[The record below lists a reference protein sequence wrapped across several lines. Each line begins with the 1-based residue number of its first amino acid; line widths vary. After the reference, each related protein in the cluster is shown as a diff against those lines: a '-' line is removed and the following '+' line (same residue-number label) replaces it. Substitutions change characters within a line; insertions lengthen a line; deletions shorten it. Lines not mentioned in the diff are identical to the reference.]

1 MKLKEKMN
9 NNDMSIVDHLEEL
22 RWRILK
28 SLGSIL
34 LMSVLTFNFAN
45 FLVEILIKPASQINS
60 DLNLQVLTI
69 QGMFLLKW
77 NLAIIGGIILSLPV
91 ITVQVWKFLSPG
103 LYDKEKKILV
113 PLILTA
119 FICFILGGIFSYKV
133 ILPFSLDFFASMITA
148 DIQNNFS
155 INYYFSFVLSL
166 MIGAGLIF
174 ELPVA
179 SFLFSSIGL
188 INPEFLKT
196 YRREAIAI
204 TVVLSAIITPP
215 DPISLIIM
223 SIPML
228 ILYEISIAVSWFA
241 NKIFNNET

>member
-1 MKLKEKMN
+1 MSN
-9 NNDMSIVDHLEEL
+9 QDMSLFDHLEEL

-28 SLGSIL
+28 SLASIII
-34 LMSVLTFNFAN
+34 MSIFTFNFAN
-45 FLVEILIKPASQINS
+45 YLVEILIKPATQINS

-77 NLAIIGGIILSLPV
+77 NLSIICGIILSLPV
-91 ITVQVWKFLSPG
+91 ITVQMWKFLSPG
-103 LYDKEKKILV
+103 LYNKEKKILV

-155 INYYFSFVLSL
+155 INYYFSFVLTL

-179 SFLFSSIGL
+179 SFLFSSIGI
-188 INPEFLKT
+188 INPEFLRT
-196 YRREAIAI
+196 YRREAIAVTI
-204 TVVLSAIITPP
+204 ILSAIITPP

-223 SIPML
+223 SIPIL
-228 ILYEISIAVSWFA
+228 VLYEISIAVSWFA
-241 NKIFNNET
+241 NKLFDNEI

>member
-1 MKLKEKMN
+1 M
-9 NNDMSIVDHLEEL
+9 
-22 RWRILK
+22 
-28 SLGSIL
+28 
-34 LMSVLTFNFAN
+34 
-45 FLVEILIKPASQINS
+45 
-60 DLNLQVLTI
+60 LTI

-77 NLAIIGGIILSLPV
+77 NLSIIGGIILSIPV

-103 LYDKEKKILV
+103 LYDKEKKILL

-119 FICFILGGIFSYKV
+119 FLCFLLGGIFAYTIV
-133 ILPFSLDFFASMITA
+133 LPFSLDFFASMITA

-166 MIGAGLIF
+166 IIGAGIIF
-174 ELPVA
+174 ELPIV

-188 INPEFLKT
+188 INPTFLRK

-204 TVVLSAIITPP
+204 TVILSAIITPP

-241 NKIFNNET
+241 IKLFSVDK

>member
-1 MKLKEKMN
+1 
-9 NNDMSIVDHLEEL
+9 MSNSMSLVDHLEEL

-28 SLGSIL
+28 SLGSVLI
-34 LMSVLTFNFAN
+34 MSIITFNFSN
-45 FLVEILIKPASQINS
+45 ELVEILISPATSIKS

-77 NLAIIGGIILSLPV
+77 NLSIIGGIILSLPV
-91 ITVQVWKFLSPG
+91 ITIQVWKFLSPG
-103 LYDKEKKILV
+103 LYDKEKKILL

-119 FICFILGGIFSYKV
+119 FLCFILGGIFAYTV
-133 ILPFSLDFFASMITA
+133 VLPFSLDFFASMITA

-166 MIGAGLIF
+166 IIGAGIIF
-174 ELPVA
+174 ELPIV

-188 INPEFLKT
+188 INPTFLRN

-204 TVVLSAIITPP
+204 TVILSAIITPP

-241 NKIFNNET
+241 IKLFSADK

>member
-1 MKLKEKMN
+1 MKLREKMN

-45 FLVEILIKPASQINS
+45 FLVDILIKPASQINS

-103 LYDKEKKILV
+103 LYDKEKKIL
-113 PLILTA
+113 IL
-119 FICFILGGIFSYKV
+119 
-133 ILPFSLDFFASMITA
+133 SLDFFASMITA

-241 NKIFNNET
+241 NKLFNNET

>member
-45 FLVEILIKPASQINS
+45 FLVDILIKPASQINS

-91 ITVQVWKFLSPG
+91 ITVQVWKFYLQAFMI
-103 LYDKEKKILV
+103 KK
-113 PLILTA
+113 
-119 FICFILGGIFSYKV
+119 
-133 ILPFSLDFFASMITA
+133 
-148 DIQNNFS
+148 
-155 INYYFSFVLSL
+155 
-166 MIGAGLIF
+166 
-174 ELPVA
+174 
-179 SFLFSSIGL
+179 
-188 INPEFLKT
+188 
-196 YRREAIAI
+196 RR
-204 TVVLSAIITPP
+204 
-215 DPISLIIM
+215 
-223 SIPML
+223 
-228 ILYEISIAVSWFA
+228 Y
-241 NKIFNNET
+241 

>member
-1 MKLKEKMN
+1 
-9 NNDMSIVDHLEEL
+9 MSLFDHLEEL

-28 SLGSIL
+28 SLASIII
-34 LMSVLTFNFAN
+34 MSILTFNFAN
-45 FLVEILIKPASQINS
+45 YLVEILIKPATQINS

-77 NLAIIGGIILSLPV
+77 NLSIICGIILSLPV

-103 LYDKEKKILV
+103 LYNKEKKILV

-119 FICFILGGIFSYKV
+119 FICFILGGIFAYKV

-155 INYYFSFVLSL
+155 INYYFSFVLTL

-179 SFLFSSIGL
+179 SFLFSSIGI
-188 INPEFLKT
+188 INPEFLRT
-196 YRREAIAI
+196 YRREAIAVTI
-204 TVVLSAIITPP
+204 ILSAIITPP

-223 SIPML
+223 SIPIL
-228 ILYEISIAVSWFA
+228 VLYEISIAVSWFA
-241 NKIFNNET
+241 NKLFDNEI

>member
-1 MKLKEKMN
+1 
-9 NNDMSIVDHLEEL
+9 MSNSMSLVDHLEEL

-28 SLGSIL
+28 SLGSVLI
-34 LMSVLTFNFAN
+34 MSIITFNFSN
-45 FLVEILIKPASQINS
+45 ELVEILISPATSIKS

-77 NLAIIGGIILSLPV
+77 NLSIIGGIILSLPV
-91 ITVQVWKFLSPG
+91 ITIQVWKFLSPG
-103 LYDKEKKILV
+103 LYDKEKKILL

-119 FICFILGGIFSYKV
+119 FLCFILGGIFAYTV
-133 ILPFSLDFFASMITA
+133 VLPFSLDFFASMITA

-166 MIGAGLIF
+166 IIGAGIIF
-174 ELPVA
+174 ELPIV

-188 INPEFLKT
+188 INPTFLRN
-196 YRREAIAI
+196 YRREAIAT
-204 TVVLSAIITPP
+204 TVILSAIITPP

-241 NKIFNNET
+241 IKLFSADK

>member
-1 MKLKEKMN
+1 MSN
-9 NNDMSIVDHLEEL
+9 QDMSLFDHLEEL

-28 SLGSIL
+28 SLASIII
-34 LMSVLTFNFAN
+34 MSILTFNFAN
-45 FLVEILIKPASQINS
+45 YLVEILIKPATQINS

-77 NLAIIGGIILSLPV
+77 NLSIICGIILSLPV
-91 ITVQVWKFLSPG
+91 ITVQIWKFLSPG
-103 LYDKEKKILV
+103 LYNKEKKILV

-119 FICFILGGIFSYKV
+119 FICFILGGIFAYKV

-155 INYYFSFVLSL
+155 INYYFSFVLTL

-179 SFLFSSIGL
+179 SFLFSSIGI
-188 INPEFLKT
+188 INPEFLRT
-196 YRREAIAI
+196 YRREAIAVTI
-204 TVVLSAIITPP
+204 ILSAIITPP

-223 SIPML
+223 SIPIL
-228 ILYEISIAVSWFA
+228 VLYEISIVVSWFA
-241 NKIFNNET
+241 NKLFDNEI

>member
-1 MKLKEKMN
+1 
-9 NNDMSIVDHLEEL
+9 MSNPMSLVDHLEEL

-34 LMSVLTFNFAN
+34 IMSIITFNFAN
-45 FLVEILIKPASQINS
+45 ELVEILISPANSIKS

-77 NLAIIGGIILSLPV
+77 NLSIIGGIILSIPV

-103 LYDKEKKILV
+103 LYDKEKKILL

-119 FICFILGGIFSYKV
+119 FLCFLLGGIFAYTIV
-133 ILPFSLDFFASMITA
+133 LPFSLDFFASMITA

-166 MIGAGLIF
+166 IIGAGIIF
-174 ELPVA
+174 ELPIV

-188 INPEFLKT
+188 INPTFLRK

-204 TVVLSAIITPP
+204 TVILSAIITPP

-228 ILYEISIAVSWFA
+228 ILYEISIAVSWFTI
-241 NKIFNNET
+241 KLFTVDK

>member
-1 MKLKEKMN
+1 
-9 NNDMSIVDHLEEL
+9 MSNPMSLVDHLEEL

-34 LMSVLTFNFAN
+34 IMSIITFNFAN
-45 FLVEILIKPASQINS
+45 ELVEILISPANSIKS

-77 NLAIIGGIILSLPV
+77 NLSIIGGIILSIPV

-103 LYDKEKKILV
+103 LYDKEKKILL

-119 FICFILGGIFSYKV
+119 FLCFLLGGIFAYTIV
-133 ILPFSLDFFASMITA
+133 LPFSLDFFASMITA

-166 MIGAGLIF
+166 IIGAGIIF
-174 ELPVA
+174 ELPIV

-188 INPEFLKT
+188 INPTFLRK

-204 TVVLSAIITPP
+204 TVILSAIITPP

-241 NKIFNNET
+241 IKLFSVNK

>member
-1 MKLKEKMN
+1 
-9 NNDMSIVDHLEEL
+9 MSNSMSLVDHLEEL

-34 LMSVLTFNFAN
+34 IMSIVTFNFSN
-45 FLVEILIKPASQINS
+45 ELVEILISPATSIKS

-77 NLAIIGGIILSLPV
+77 NLSIIGGIILSLPV
-91 ITVQVWKFLSPG
+91 ITIQVWKFLSPG
-103 LYDKEKKILV
+103 LYDKEKKILL

-119 FICFILGGIFSYKV
+119 FLCFILGGIFAYTV
-133 ILPFSLDFFASMITA
+133 VLPFSLDFFASMITA

-166 MIGAGLIF
+166 IIGAGIIF
-174 ELPVA
+174 ELPIV

-188 INPEFLKT
+188 INPTFLRN

-204 TVVLSAIITPP
+204 TVILSAIITPP

-241 NKIFNNET
+241 IKLFSADK